1 MVPVMAIPKTID
13 TIMPEV
19 VSGTSR
25 FMQTLAPI
33 VGKHNNPAAH
43 VAVVIVVGVQ
53 VLLFPV
59 VEHAEVVMNFV
70 VEQTRPVEEL
80 PVVDELD
87 ELVVEDAL
95 LLDVEEAVVAEVA
108 EVEVAVGEVD
118 ESFVVEAA
126 VLEGAVVLAA
136 FEVALD
142 FAVVLSV
149 VAAVV
154 ESLLSVE
161 VALFLRS
168 CFESGILHSCINH
181 TASSFLQPLETKHGA
196 ISSNRKTSTFSI
208 HLGMA
213 SLSPQ
218 AVRLIKSAISWFAHP
233 VLMADRGDAAAS
245 RLNRMGRMLEKDKEQ
260 RLGLISSTSIIAV
273 QTDCETGRKC

>member
-1 MVPVMAIPKTID
+1 MD

-59 VEHAEVVMNFV
+59 VEHAEVVMKFV

-80 PVVDELD
+80 PVVVELD
-87 ELVVEDAL
+87 ALAVEDAL
-95 LLDVEEAVVAEVA
+95 LLDVEEAVVAVVA
-108 EVEVAVGEVD
+108 EVVVAVGEVD
-118 ESFVVEAA
+118 ESFVVDAA

-136 FEVALD
+136 FKVALD
-142 FAVVLSV
+142 FAVVLS
-149 VAAVV
+149 VV

-218 AVRLIKSAISWFAHP
+218 AVLLTKSAISWFAHQ

-260 RLGLISSTSIIAV
+260 RLGLISLTSIIAA
-273 QTDCETGRKC
+273 QTDCETARKC